1 MLSERLSVN
10 ELYKKKVLK
19 KPEAPEFRYLS
30 TPFRLKFSISKLR
43 LAQKSCFSK
52 DKKNN
57 ENKSTSLKY
66 SANSGL
72 IIQMLTY
79 QNSVVRKLSPKFNK
93 KLNGS
98 FDNKKNS
105 KSIKTSPKLEIS
117 NNTIRQSKSFK
128 SSFKANSI
136 RLNQSSLLN
145 KKHINQ
151 ILKETPDTR
160 SRGYYNIDQITGWD
174 A

>member
-10 ELYKKKVLK
+10 ELYKKKPLK
-19 KPEAPEFRYLS
+19 KAEAPEFRYL

-52 DKKNN
+52 DKKIT
-57 ENKSTSLKY
+57 ENKSMPPKL

-79 QNSVVRKLSPKFNK
+79 QNSIVKKLSPKYNQ
-93 KLNGS
+93 KLNES
-98 FDNKKNS
+98 FDNKKIT
-105 KSIKTSPKLEIS
+105 KSIKTSPRLEIK

-128 SSFKANSI
+128 SCFKPSNKK
-136 RLNQSSLLN
+136 LNQSSILN
-145 KKHINQ
+145 KKHIKY
-151 ILKETPDTR
+151 ILEETPESR
-160 SRGYYNIDQITGWD
+160 SGYYYKIDQITGWD
-174 A
+174 T

>member
-1 MLSERLSVN
+1 MLSERLWVN
-10 ELYKKKVLK
+10 ELYKKKLIK
-19 KPEAPEFRYLS
+19 KPEVPEYRYLS

-52 DKKNN
+52 DKKIN
-57 ENKSTSLKY
+57 ENKSTSQKH

-79 QNSVVRKLSPKFNK
+79 QNSIVRKLSPKFNK
-93 KLNGS
+93 KLNES
-98 FDNKKNS
+98 FDNKKIN
-105 KSIKTSPKLEIS
+105 KCIKASPKLEIS

-128 SSFKANSI
+128 STNT
-136 RLNQSSLLN
+136 RLNQSSILN
-145 KKHINQ
+145 KKHIKR

-160 SRGYYNIDQITGWD
+160 SRFCYNIDQITGWD